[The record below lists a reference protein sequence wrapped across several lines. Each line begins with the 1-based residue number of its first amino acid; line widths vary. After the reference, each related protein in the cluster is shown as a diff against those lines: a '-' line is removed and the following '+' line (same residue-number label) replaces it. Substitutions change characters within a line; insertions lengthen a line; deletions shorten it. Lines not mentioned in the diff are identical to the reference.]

1 MTPDDGST
9 ERCENSCV
17 GASGDGRYEY
27 DHVWSRGRTDIRFGS
42 RYDVSDGAIL
52 KTWKRAQGSGREVH
66 LRTHSKNWVSDASTG
81 YQKTPLPGKYPHSD
95 CKRRNLA
102 AVLLKSLKS

>member
-17 GASGDGRYEY
+17 GAYGDGRYEY
-27 DHVWSRGRTDIRFGS
+27 DHVWSRGRTDIRFGR

-52 KTWKRAQGSGREVH
+52 KIREGGPSQDTFQELGFGRVDGIPKNPSAREVP
-66 LRTHSKNWVSDASTG
+66 S
-81 YQKTPLPGKYPHSD
+81 
-95 CKRRNLA
+95 RRL
-102 AVLLKSLKS
+102 